1 LCSSDSDCG
10 GGYYCAKTNYSPNY
24 NVENFDNIFWAFLNV
39 FDIISLEGWSYTQ
52 VDVQSTMSVVAFI
65 YFWIVVLI
73 GTFLCINLTLA
84 VINAKFTEANNDFK
98 REEQAKKEAEA

>member
-10 GGYYCAKTNYSPNY
+10 GDYYCAKTNYSPNY